1 MIILL
6 FQEKMLAVGIHQTER
21 EKVTDTME
29 TSQEQGTVTHA
40 RIGEKPATTIAS
52 SDPNISCQY
61 LSK

>member
-1 MIILL
+1 
-6 FQEKMLAVGIHQTER
+6 MLAVGIHQTER
-21 EKVTDTME
+21 EKVMDTME